1 MREIISYIFTIVFL
15 LLPIAYGVWLLL
27 KIQESIPKWVLSIIA
42 STILCYCCVLFSVW
56 SIDWH
61 YKYELNTFDL
71 DGDGMFS
78 GEELTPEMDQAMK
91 QLTND
96 TGRTFAPIT
105 AAIISPIYNVFWFII
120 FALFTHIRFRV
131 KKKRTSRSS

>member
-1 MREIISYIFTIVFL
+1 
-15 LLPIAYGVWLLL
+15 
-27 KIQESIPKWVLSIIA
+27 
-42 STILCYCCVLFSVW
+42 
-56 SIDWH
+56 
-61 YKYELNTFDL
+61 
-71 DGDGMFS
+71 MFS